1 LHQPFFAPDATS
13 GLGTS
18 FLGQAKATMDQ
29 TWIAQA
35 ALLYFVLPL
44 WLVAGIA
51 DYLCH
56 RASDI
61 EQTSGYRESLIHLLM
76 FAEVAVP
83 LLAALF
89 LEINAAIILLMIAG
103 FVVHQA
109 TALWDVSFAIDKRE
123 ITPIEQHVHSFLE
136 MLPLMGIVIVV
147 ILHWPQFLALF
158 GAGPETAR
166 FTLALKHD
174 PLPWSYVL
182 SFLIAV
188 MLLEVMPYAEELVR
202 GLRKARP

>member
-1 LHQPFFAPDATS
+1 
-13 GLGTS
+13 
-18 FLGQAKATMDQ
+18 MDQ
-29 TWIAQA
+29 TRIAEA

-44 WLVAGIA
+44 WLVAGVA

-56 RASDI
+56 RATHI
-61 EQTSGYRESLIHLLM
+61 ERTSGYRESLLHLLM

-103 FVVHQA
+103 FVLHQA
-109 TALWDVSFAIDKRE
+109 TALWDVSFAIDKRYVS
-123 ITPIEQHVHSFLE
+123 PVEQHVHSFLE

-158 GAGPETAR
+158 GAGPEDAR
-166 FTLALKHD
+166 FTLSLKHQ
-174 PLPWSYVL
+174 PLPWSYVAT
-182 SFLIAV
+182 FLIAV

-202 GLRKARP
+202 GLRKARS